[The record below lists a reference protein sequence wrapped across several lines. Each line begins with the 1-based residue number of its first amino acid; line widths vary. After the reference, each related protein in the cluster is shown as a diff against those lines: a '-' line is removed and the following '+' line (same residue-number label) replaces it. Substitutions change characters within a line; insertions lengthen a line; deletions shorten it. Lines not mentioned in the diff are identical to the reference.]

1 MLFPDK
7 DQLTWA
13 LDLLCFESGCL
24 HSSGLRRSSE
34 QTTQRSV
41 FLKAELEN
49 TPLEFADQSQVKYTS
64 KNRFVT
70 MLFPDKDQLTWALVC
85 FALKV
90 GWVSS
95 QLLSAAIFRT
105 DYTQVTF
112 FLKAELEN
120 TPLKFADQSQ
130 VKYTSKN
137 RFVTMLFPDKDQLTW
152 ASNLFC
158 FERGVGVFTAPV

>member
-34 QTTQRSV
+34 QITHRSV

-70 MLFPDKDQLTWALVC
+70 MLFPDKDQLTWAL
-85 FALKV
+85 
-90 GWVSS
+90 
-95 QLLSAAIFRT
+95 
-105 DYTQVTF
+105 D
-112 FLKAELEN
+112 
-120 TPLKFADQSQ
+120 
-130 VKYTSKN
+130 
-137 RFVTMLFPDKDQLTW
+137 
-152 ASNLFC
+152 LFC
-158 FERGVGVFTAPV
+158 FESGVGVFTAPVCGDLPNRLHTGQFVFESGAGKYTFKVC